1 MNLLACDLGGTKVLL
16 GIYEK
21 KNNEPPKLLKKQKY
35 KSSDWDSFYD
45 ILDNFLNNQLVDSN
59 SLVACFAIAGAIK
72 NNSAQITNLSWNISS
87 AFLKRKYNFLKVE
100 LINDFAVQIYGIPN
114 LNETQFKIIHDNKS
128 NLSTKEKDF
137 HTIVGVGTG
146 LGISRGIISNKV
158 ITVLPSEG
166 GHVEF
171 PSRSK
176 EEWEFKEWL
185 RRELKIKR
193 VSAERVLSGEAL
205 YYIAKWK
212 LEQYKMHN
220 HSLNKILEQASQNSE
235 SKRNIPSVICE
246 AANLNDELINQVVKF
261 WLNAYASYLGDVAL
275 HELCYGGL
283 WISGGTAPKH
293 LQYFLSDTFLK
304 HFFNKGRLNNIV
316 KTIPLRIIID
326 EQFGMYSAACRA
338 NMLLQKQI
346 KPNDYS

>member
-21 KNNEPPKLLKKQKY
+21 ENNGPPKLLIKQKY

-45 ILDNFLNNQLVDSN
+45 ILDNFLNHQLIDSN
-59 SLVACFAIAGAIK
+59 SLVACFAIAGAVK
-72 NNSAQITNLSWNISS
+72 NNSAQITNLSWDIS
-87 AFLKRKYNFLKVE
+87 AAVLKRKYNFLKLE
-100 LINDFAVQIYGIPN
+100 IINDFAVQIYGISN
-114 LNETQFKIIHDNKS
+114 LNETQYKIIHNNKS
-128 NLSTKEKDF
+128 NLSIKDKYF
-137 HTIVGVGTG
+137 HTIVGAGTG
-146 LGISRGIISNKV
+146 LGISRGIISKKF

-185 RRELKIKR
+185 RKELKIKR
-193 VSAERVLSGEAL
+193 ISAERILSGEAL

-212 LEQYKMHN
+212 LEQHKIHN
-220 HSLNKILEQASQNSE
+220 HSLHEILQEASQNSE
-235 SKRNIPSVICE
+235 LKRNIPSLICE
-246 AANLNDELINQVVKF
+246 AANLNDELINQVVEF

-275 HELCYGGL
+275 HELCFGGL

-316 KTIPLRIIID
+316 KTIPVRIIID
-326 EQFGMYSAACRA
+326 EQIGMYSAACRA
-338 NMLLQKQI
+338 NMILQK
-346 KPNDYS
+346 